1 MHYRCY
7 VSGGQIQACG
17 GPLNPWNYEA
27 TPLRKGIV
35 SVAVGLAAIGAAAG
49 FFALLAASGVDL
61 HAFNALSTLTIEGG
75 TALTV
80 FSLAFVT
87 LGIAW
92 LATKS
97 CRRKVPE
104 PRERNNPREDSQGNG
119 SNRSHPQIQAPTYQ
133 PQPIPLFRNPTSS
146 SPSEVYHEPQIDTPP
161 PLVTTPSVVREPN
174 PFRDPP
180 TREPEIEPYVP
191 LELLKAKRIDLL
203 SPLKAEVA
211 APVPET
217 FPLLEGLKPKLA
229 APSVNYTENRLA
241 DTKKVQIL
249 RQRKNF
255 LVQLTSY
262 MNMLLQGHIDIG
274 QTLTQDAIKLDGEL
288 THPVQVH
295 MVFKFARDQIEAF
308 NKALAEHKVD
318 DIKPIAIAEIE
329 GAFETLNDEIKVWTV
344 LLELDSVPI
353 IRDDALEFLAGIKPP
368 HHLKL
373 QFEAVIRRLAVKP
386 TDNPEAAGPI
396 FLALA
401 KKLNIDDLPT
411 PASPAEPFVR
421 KLKEDIQSL
430 FQYESQEEDVEIPT
444 LKLQHI
450 NSIRE
455 YIREE
460 EERFFETYGI
470 KIDVYSEFEDIEVLE
485 EAWTRMD
492 QLMNSK
498 EGIDAKIELLVEIAH
513 KIPEAEDKIWI
524 KYHVI
529 RDCMG
534 LDLTR
539 AFAFRFFSSYTFSHP
554 LSMED
559 RERKIKIDGA
569 FELLAKKLGCKKP
582 EVPVIEMDT
591 TSDSLIGKGEFKRI
605 CQETAQDI
613 QKIYDE
619 LGAEMTAQ
627 TIIERTMAMGTSQKT
642 YVQGIL
648 AELPSISDELT
659 LYLTKILFG

>member
-1 MHYRCY
+1 

-27 TPLRKGIV
+27 TTLRKGIV
-35 SVAVGLAAIGAAAG
+35 SVAVGLAAIGAAVG

-61 HAFNALSTLTIEGG
+61 HAFNALSALTIEGG

-92 LATKS
+92 LASKS
-97 CRRKVPE
+97 CRRNIPQ
-104 PRERNNPREDSQGNG
+104 PRESTLSQDVH
-119 SNRSHPQIQAPTYQ
+119 RP
-133 PQPIPLFRNPTSS
+133 SS
-146 SPSEVYHEPQIDTPP
+146 SFVDHYEQIDTSS
-161 PLVTTPSVVREPN
+161 PLVTTPPIVLEPT
-174 PFRDPP
+174 PSRDLPP
-180 TREPEIEPYVP
+180 SEPEVEPYEP
-191 LELLKAKRIDLL
+191 LEILKAGRIGLL
-203 SPLKAEVA
+203 SPLKAEA
-211 APVPET
+211 GAPVPET

-229 APSVNYTENRLA
+229 APSLNYTENRLA
-241 DTKKVQIL
+241 GTKEVQFQ
-249 RQRKNF
+249 RQRKRF

-262 MNMLLQGHIDIG
+262 MNMLLQGHVDIG

-295 MVFKFARDQIEAF
+295 MVLDFARAQIEAF
-308 NKALAEHKVD
+308 NKALAEHKDV
-318 DIKPIAIAEIE
+318 DIKPIDFAEIE
-329 GAFETLNDEIKVWTV
+329 EAFETLNDEIKVWTV

-386 TDNPEAAGPI
+386 TDNPEAAGPV

-401 KKLNIDDLPT
+401 EKLKIDDLPT
-411 PASPAEPFVR
+411 PVSPAEPFVR

-430 FQYESQEEDVEIPT
+430 FQYESQEEDVEIPP
-444 LKLQHI
+444 LNLQHI
-450 NSIRE
+450 DMIRK
-455 YIREE
+455 YIFAEE
-460 EERFFETYGI
+460 KRFFDIYGI

-485 EAWTRMD
+485 KAWTMMD
-492 QLMNSK
+492 QLMKSK
-498 EGIDAKIELLVEIAH
+498 EGIDAKIKLLVKIAH
-513 KIPEAEDKIWI
+513 KLPEAEDEIWI

-534 LDLTR
+534 LGLTR

-554 LSMED
+554 LSVED
-559 RERKIKIDGA
+559 QERKMNIDGA
-569 FELLAKKLGCKKP
+569 FKLLAKKLGCKMP
-582 EVPVIEMDT
+582 EIEMDT
-591 TSDSLIGKGEFKRI
+591 TSDSLIGKGEFKRS
-605 CQETAQDI
+605 CQEAARDI
-613 QKIYDE
+613 QRIYSE
-619 LGAEMTAQ
+619 LGAEIAAQ
-627 TIIERTMAMGTSQKT
+627 AIIEPTKAMGTSQKT

-659 LYLTKILFG
+659 LYLTEILFV